1 MSRLPPRLP
10 LQSPWCGTEK
20 GMRGMPGL
28 RRDGPLGRPAG
39 KASAF
44 RSFPAHSDYL
54 PAVRPVAAPYEAQ
67 GPRLPTA
74 SHREVYSLGRRR
86 VRGALPD
93 WRRDGPLGRP
103 AEKASAFRSFPAHSD
118 YLPAVRPVAAPYE
131 ARGHG
136 SLRHHIGGGKIY
148 IDGNTVVDADE
159 TVTKIEIP
167 ENNGEHEV
175 IAIGHLGQSESAGS
189 GPWQWTL

>member
-1 MSRLPPRLP
+1 
-10 LQSPWCGTEK
+10 
-20 GMRGMPGL
+20 MPGL

-39 KASAF
+39 
-44 RSFPAHSDYL
+44 
-54 PAVRPVAAPYEAQ
+54 
-67 GPRLPTA
+67 
-74 SHREVYSLGRRR
+74 
-86 VRGALPD
+86 
-93 WRRDGPLGRP
+93 
-103 AEKASAFRSFPAHSD
+103 KASAFRSFPAHSD

-189 GPWQWTL
+189 GPWQ